1 MDKQRKEQKGC
12 IHIYCGDGKGK
23 TTAALGL
30 ALRAAGRGKKV
41 MIARFL
47 KSDDS
52 GEVPLLQQIP
62 GIRLKPCS
70 KCFGF
75 YSQMTDEQK
84 KEAKVYYKQLFRD
97 TWKETAEEAYDM
109 VILDE
114 PFSGLDPVN
123 SQILKDVVNEL
134 INDKR
139 LVIFSSHQMSY
150 VEEFCDNIAIIN
162 QGQVVLDG
170 QLKDIKKEYS
180 RNRLMLAAENH
191 TLEELARKV
200 EGEWQGLARVSGRKK
215 EFLVL
220 ELSEGADK
228 RAFLER
234 LAKSDV
240 DVEKFG
246 RYEPSLNDIFVAKVG
261 EEE

>member
-75 YSQMTDEQK
+75 YSQMTDEQN

-114 PFSGLDPVN
+114 
-123 SQILKDVVNEL
+123 I
-134 INDKR
+134 
-139 LVIFSSHQMSY
+139 
-150 VEEFCDNIAIIN
+150 
-162 QGQVVLDG
+162 
-170 QLKDIKKEYS
+170 
-180 RNRLMLAAENH
+180 LAACRYGLVPE
-191 TLEELARKV
+191 EELLTNLEQKPFALEVVITGRAPSQRLLETADYISDITKRKHPFD
-200 EGEWQGLARVSGRKK
+200 QGLKAR
-215 EFLVL
+215 
-220 ELSEGADK
+220 EGI
-228 RAFLER
+228 E
-234 LAKSDV
+234 
-240 DVEKFG
+240 
-246 RYEPSLNDIFVAKVG
+246 Y
-261 EEE
+261 